1 MSKQTIT
8 TNGWLTLIG
17 LISSIATIVQVIINL
32 ALQGESNTNTIQ
44 TWITFGTVLTCIIT
58 LSVILVNAWIR
69 NGKLNS
75 LIAIAKDDVDRI
87 VTDNKNKI
95 ATIKAL
101 AKYNHNI
108 NHQFRQMEFEIY
120 NMLFSSDVNNPG
132 KELATIAS
140 KFKGYLQNLT
150 ANVKG
155 VFDVLTNDNSCS
167 VYISGI
173 KIDVCRTE
181 SGEQDRLLVNTI
193 YRDPTSYRERT
204 NIDMITPDYSVV
216 DFTPFKML
224 MDRSLKC
231 TSFACDDCSKY
242 SNFRDRNHNWNK
254 YYNAC
259 LCVPIRVRINKA
271 KNEHQEIGFLTVDNQ
286 KGGFENENAINLLC
300 SYADILYMSWS
311 MFSDLNNVLNKRIAV
326 VEAKNTSTLIVN
338 EKKNN

>member
-1 MSKQTIT
+1 MGKRTIT

-32 ALQGESNTNTIQ
+32 ALQGKSNIDTIQ
-44 TWITFGTVLTCIIT
+44 TWITFGTVVTCIIT

-75 LIAIAKDDVDRI
+75 LISIAKDDVDR
-87 VTDNKNKI
+87 VCADNRNKI

-120 NMLFSSDVNNPG
+120 NMLFSSIVNPE
-132 KELATIAS
+132 KEQATIAS

-173 KIDVCRTE
+173 KVKGYETE
-181 SGEQDRLLVNTI
+181 SGEQTRLFVNTI

-204 NIDMITPDYSVV
+204 NIDMITPDYNVA
-216 DFTPFKML
+216 DFTPFKTL

-231 TSFACDDCSKY
+231 TSFACDDCSKF
-242 SNFRDRNHNWNK
+242 SNFRDRNHDWNK

-311 MFSDLNNVLNKRIAV
+311 MFSDLNNVLTNRIAMT
-326 VEAKNTSTLIVN
+326 EAKNNSIAHN
-338 EKKNN
+338 